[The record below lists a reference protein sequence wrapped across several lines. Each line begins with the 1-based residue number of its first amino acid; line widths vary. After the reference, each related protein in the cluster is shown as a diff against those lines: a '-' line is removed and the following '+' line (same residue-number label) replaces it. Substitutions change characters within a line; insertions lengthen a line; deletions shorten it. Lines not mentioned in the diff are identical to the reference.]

1 MGGEQGME
9 GSVVLQ
15 ELESHGV
22 GLDEGGTRFVCNGLL
37 GNLHSKKW
45 KRFFKTI
52 NVILG
57 RLLHVQ
63 GNCWKSFVWCMDRIA
78 TTTIGL
84 QLMFP
89 GSHRR

>member
-45 KRFFKTI
+45 KRFLKQSMSF
-52 NVILG
+52 LG
-57 RLLHVQ
+57 GCCTCKAIVGRVSS
-63 GNCWKSFVWCMDRIA
+63 GVW
-78 TTTIGL
+78 IGL
-84 QLMFP
+84 QP
-89 GSHRR
+89 QQ